1 MKVYCDD
8 TKKML
13 KFIVAKDSEETDSFK
28 AVKAQISY
36 EAFMEEDKIWTPE
49 EKTDFLHRVEVGCR
63 EVCDWFA
70 EKIKTQK

>member
-36 EAFMEEDKIWTPE
+36 EAFMEEDKIWTPA
-49 EKTDFLHRVEVGCR
+49 LVGGPGA
-63 EVCDWFA
+63 VGD
-70 EKIKTQK
+70 

>member
-13 KFIVAKDSEETDSFK
+13 KFIVA
-28 AVKAQISY
+28 KAQISY

-49 EKTDFLHRVEVGCR
+49 EKMDFLHRVEVMWYKKR
-63 EVCDWFA
+63 
-70 EKIKTQK
+70 